1 VAVIGAGTMGAG
13 IAQVCAQA
21 GWKTNLFDAFPEG
34 LERGMKAIDAF
45 WDKGIARGK
54 TSVEQKQQWAANLH
68 PISDMSEA
76 VSNVDLVIEAV
87 PEIPSLKHQI
97 FADLGKM
104 TKKDCI
110 LGTNTS
116 SLSIKA
122 IAHASGRPE
131 NVIGMHFFNPVP
143 IMKLLELVKHDSC
156 SEQTIAFAKAAG
168 AAMGKT
174 TILVEDIPGFATSR
188 LGVVLGNEAIRMLA
202 DGVASAKD
210 IDTAI
215 MKLLELVKHDSC
227 SEQTIAFAKAA
238 GAAMGKTTILV
249 EDIPGFATSRLGV
262 VLGNEAIRMLAD
274 GVASAKDIDT
284 AMVLGYKHP
293 MGPLALTDLVGL
305 DVRRD
310 ILLNL
315 KQSFNDD
322 SYTPHPLLEKLVAE
336 GRLGKKSGK
345 GIYDWTSG
353 SAEET
358 ELP

>member
-1 VAVIGAGTMGAG
+1 MEIRSVAVIGAGTMGAG

-21 GWKTNLFDAFPEG
+21 GWKTNLYDAFPDG
-34 LERGMKAIDAF
+34 LERGMKAIDTF

-54 TSVEQKQQWAANLH
+54 TSAEQKQQWSANLH
-68 PISDMSEA
+68 PISDMFEA
-76 VSNVDLVIEAV
+76 VSSVDLVIEAV

-104 TKKDCI
+104 TRDGCI

-116 SLSIKA
+116 SLSIKD
-122 IAHASGRPE
+122 IAQASGRAE

-143 IMKLLELVKHDSC
+143 IMKLLELVKHESC
-156 SEQTIAFAKAAG
+156 SEQTIAFAQAAG

-174 TILVEDIPGFATSR
+174 TILV
-188 LGVVLGNEAIRMLA
+188 N
-202 DGVASAKD
+202 
-210 IDTAI
+210 
-215 MKLLELVKHDSC
+215 
-227 SEQTIAFAKAA
+227 
-238 GAAMGKTTILV
+238 
-249 EDIPGFATSRLGV
+249 DIPGFATSRLGV

-293 MGPLALTDLVGL
+293 MGPLALSDLVGL

-315 KQSFNDD
+315 KESFGDD
-322 SYTPHPLLEKLVAE
+322 SYTPHPLLEKLIAE

>member
-1 VAVIGAGTMGAG
+1 MGIDSVAVIGAGTMGAG

-54 TSVEQKQQWAANLH
+54 TSSEQKIEWAANLH
-68 PISDMSEA
+68 AVSDMADA
-76 VSNVDLVIEAV
+76 VGDVDLVIEAV
-87 PEIPSLKHQI
+87 PEIPELKHKI
-97 FADLGKM
+97 FAELGAM
-104 TKKDCI
+104 TREDCI

-116 SLSIKA
+116 SLSIA
-122 IAHASGRPE
+122 DIAAASGRADK
-131 NVIGMHFFNPVP
+131 VIGMHFFNPVP

-156 SEQTIAFAKAAG
+156 SEETIAVAEAAG
-168 AAMGKT
+168 KAMGKT
-174 TILVEDIPGFATSR
+174 TILV
-188 LGVVLGNEAIRMLA
+188 
-202 DGVASAKD
+202 K
-210 IDTAI
+210 
-215 MKLLELVKHDSC
+215 
-227 SEQTIAFAKAA
+227 
-238 GAAMGKTTILV
+238 
-249 EDIPGFATSRLGV
+249 DIPGFATSRLGV

-322 SYTPHPLLEKLVAE
+322 SYTPHPLLEKLVSA

-345 GIYDWTSG
+345 GIYDWSSG

>member
-1 VAVIGAGTMGAG
+1 MGINTVAVIGAGTMGAG

-34 LERGMKAIDAF
+34 LKRGMNTIDAF

-54 TSVEQKQQWAANLH
+54 TTPEQKAEWAANLH
-68 PISDMSEA
+68 AVSDMADA
-76 VSNVDLVIEAV
+76 VGDVDLVIEAV
-87 PEIPSLKHQI
+87 PEIPELKHKI
-97 FADLGKM
+97 FAELGAM
-104 TKKDCI
+104 TRDDCI

-116 SLSIKA
+116 SLSIA
-122 IAHASGRPE
+122 DIAAASGKPGK
-131 NVIGMHFFNPVP
+131 VIGMHFFNPVP

-156 SEQTIAFAKAAG
+156 SDETIAAAEAAG
-168 AAMGKT
+168 KAMGKT
-174 TILVEDIPGFATSR
+174 TILV
-188 LGVVLGNEAIRMLA
+188 
-202 DGVASAKD
+202 K
-210 IDTAI
+210 
-215 MKLLELVKHDSC
+215 
-227 SEQTIAFAKAA
+227 
-238 GAAMGKTTILV
+238 
-249 EDIPGFATSRLGV
+249 DIPGFATSRLGV

-293 MGPLALTDLVGL
+293 MGPLALTDLGGL

-345 GIYDWTSG
+345 GIYGWSTG

>member
-1 VAVIGAGTMGAG
+1 MGINTVAVIGAGTMGAG

-21 GWKTNLFDAFPEG
+21 GWQTNLYDAFPEG
-34 LERGMKAIDAF
+34 LERGMNTIDAF

-54 TSVEQKQQWAANLH
+54 TTAEQKATWAANLH
-68 PISDMSEA
+68 AVPDMHNA
-76 VSNVDLVIEAV
+76 VKDADLVIEAV
-87 PEIPSLKHQI
+87 PEIPELKHKI

-104 TKKDCI
+104 TKDDCI

-116 SLSIKA
+116 SLSIA
-122 IAHASGRPE
+122 DIAAASGRP
-131 NVIGMHFFNPVP
+131 NMVIGMHFFNPVP
-143 IMKLLELVKHDSC
+143 IMKLLELIKHDSC
-156 SEQTIAFAKAAG
+156 AKSTIEAATAAG
-168 AAMGKT
+168 EAMGKT
-174 TILVEDIPGFATSR
+174 TF
-188 LGVVLGNEAIRMLA
+188 
-202 DGVASAKD
+202 
-210 IDTAI
+210 
-215 MKLLELVKHDSC
+215 LVKD
-227 SEQTIAFAKAA
+227 
-238 GAAMGKTTILV
+238 V
-249 EDIPGFATSRLGV
+249 PGFATSRLGV

-315 KQSFNDD
+315 KKSFNDD
-322 SYTPHPLLEKLVAE
+322 SYTPHPLLEKLIAE

-345 GIYDWTSG
+345 GIYDWSTG

>member
-1 VAVIGAGTMGAG
+1 MEIRSVAVIGAGTMGAG

-34 LERGMKAIDAF
+34 LERGMKTIDAF

-54 TSVEQKQQWAANLH
+54 TTAEQKQQWAANLH
-68 PISDMSEA
+68 PVSDMSEA
-76 VSNVDLVIEAV
+76 VAEVDLVIEAV

-104 TKKDCI
+104 TKADCI

-116 SLSIKA
+116 SLSIEA
-122 IAHASGRPE
+122 IAQASGRAE

-156 SEQTIAFAKAAG
+156 SEQTVAFAQAAG

-174 TILVEDIPGFATSR
+174 TILV
-188 LGVVLGNEAIRMLA
+188 
-202 DGVASAKD
+202 K
-210 IDTAI
+210 
-215 MKLLELVKHDSC
+215 
-227 SEQTIAFAKAA
+227 
-238 GAAMGKTTILV
+238 
-249 EDIPGFATSRLGV
+249 DIPGFATSRLGV

-322 SYTPHPLLEKLVAE
+322 AYTPHPLLEKLVAE

-345 GIYDWTSG
+345 GIYDWSSG